1 MTNTDSTTDST
12 ISGATEAL
20 AAWRHTLDT
29 SEPLTD
35 SQALRLNQA
44 SNAGDA
50 QRDMI
55 VFITA
60 MPSLTEQDVTAWL
73 TNPDATSPMGQRLLD
88 GISGPGRPIPSSRID
103 QAVSQLDHIA
113 DAQPDQQA
121 EPYALQA
128 SLYWLD
134 GRYTAALERALTALQ
149 KDPDNRLGSLMRLCV
164 VTGTA
169 SPWSTQA

>member
-1 MTNTDSTTDST
+1 MTNTNTTDST
-12 ISGATEAL
+12 ISAATEAL

-29 SEPLTD
+29 CEPLTD
-35 SQALRLNQA
+35 SQALQLNQA

-55 VFITA
+55 VGITA
-60 MPSLTEQDVTAWL
+60 LPRLTAPAVTTGL

-88 GISGPGRPIPSSRID
+88 GINGPGRPIPSSRID
-103 QAVSQLDHIA
+103 QAVSQLDRIA
-113 DAQPDQQA
+113 GAQPDQQA

-149 KDPDNRLGSLMRLCV
+149 KDPDSRLGSLMRLCV

>member
-1 MTNTDSTTDST
+1 MTTTNTTDST
-12 ISGATEAL
+12 ISAATEAL

-29 SEPLTD
+29 CEPLTD
-35 SQALRLNQA
+35 SQALQLNQA
-44 SNAGDA
+44 SNAGDD

-103 QAVSQLDHIA
+103 RIA

-149 KDPDNRLGSLMRLCV
+149 KDPDSRLGSLMRLCV

>member
-1 MTNTDSTTDST
+1 MTNTDTNPSLADDQK
-12 ISGATEAL
+12 AL
-20 AAWRHTLDT
+20 AAWRHALDT

-35 SQALRLNQA
+35 SQALQLNQA
-44 SNAGDA
+44 SNAGDD

-60 MPSLTEQDVTAWL
+60 MPSLTEQDVTVWL

-103 QAVSQLDHIA
+103 QAVSQLDRIA

-149 KDPDNRLGSLMRLCV
+149 KDPDSRLGSLMRLCV